1 MFFLRAPRTVN
12 AMNRAANDSTRL
24 SKRSP
29 SGLHIATSDRIAQ
42 LDAAVWSAA
51 THGASWFFSRGYLS
65 MLEGVL
71 PAAIEPRYA
80 LIGNASGPV
89 AAVVLQ
95 WAQLEGRNLRPRAA
109 PKDDGGDDEEASPLR
124 RLFGAVARRG
134 ADALARQVHERV
146 LVCGNLL
153 TYGQHAVAL
162 APGAD
167 ATLAW
172 SGVAEVIY
180 RMRRAEKLA
189 GQPGFVV
196 VKDVPADATEG
207 PALLS
212 RVGYREADTEPNMVL
227 ALDPKWKHHGDYLA
241 SLASK
246 YRGNVKNRVLAPI
259 EAAGLS
265 LRRFEP
271 DAELGARMHALH
283 LQVHERAAVRPFTLH
298 AGYFIAL
305 ARAAGPRLRCAGLFA
320 GDDTLLGF
328 ICTLDDGV
336 HALAYHI
343 GFDRAA
349 AKEHPLYLRLLH
361 ASIEDAIAMGA
372 RELSL
377 GRTALEPKSRLGAKA
392 QPTAVWVRHRQP
404 VMNRLVQPL
413 LGLAHPDEAPEV
425 HPFKAS

>member
-1 MFFLRAPRTVN
+1 MLEDMKASFSSSP
-12 AMNRAANDSTRL
+12 
-24 SKRSP
+24 KRKP
-29 SGLHIATSDRIAQ
+29 SGLQIAVADRIAQ
-42 LDAAVWSAA
+42 LDAKVWNEAA
-51 THGASWFFSRGYLS
+51 AQASWFFSRDYLS

-80 LIGNASGPV
+80 LIGNASGPL

-109 PKDDGGDDEEASPLR
+109 SKDADGDDDEEASPLR
-124 RLFGAVARRG
+124 RLFGAVARRS
-134 ADALARQVHERV
+134 ADALASQVRERV

-153 TYGQHAVAL
+153 TYGQHAVAV

-180 RMRRAEKLA
+180 RIRRAEKLA
-189 GQPGFVV
+189 GQAGFVV
-196 VKDVPADATEG
+196 VKDLPADAAG
-207 PALLS
+207 GAALLS

-227 ALDPKWKHHGDYLA
+227 ALDPKWKTHADYLA

-246 YRGNVKNRVLAPI
+246 YRGNVRNRVLAPI

-265 LRRFEP
+265 VHRFEP
-271 DAELGARMHALH
+271 DAEQGARMHALY
-283 LQVHERAAVRPFTLH
+283 LQVHERAALRPFTLH
-298 AGYFIAL
+298 AGYFTAL
-305 ARAAGPRLRCAGLFA
+305 ARAAGPRLRCAGIFSS
-320 GDDTLLGF
+320 DDTLLGF

-336 HALAYHI
+336 QALAYHI
-343 GFDRAA
+343 GFDRIA
-349 AKEHPLYLRLLH
+349 AKTQPLYLRLLH
-361 ASIEDAIAMGA
+361 ASIDDAIAMGA
-372 RELSL
+372 RELSF

-392 QPTAVWVRHRQP
+392 QATAVWVRHRQP
-404 VMNRLVQPL
+404 MMNRLVQPL

>member
-1 MFFLRAPRTVN
+1 M
-12 AMNRAANDSTRL
+12 L
-24 SKRSP
+24 SSMKPPPASSSPKRRP
-29 SGLHIATSDRIAQ
+29 SGLHIALADRIAL
-42 LDAAVWSAA
+42 LDSAQWQAA
-51 THGASWFFSRGYLS
+51 TGSASWFFSRDYLS

-80 LIGNASGPV
+80 LIGNTSGPL

-95 WAQLEGRNLRPRAA
+95 WALLEGRNLRPRAA
-109 PKDDGGDDEEASPLR
+109 DKDAVDEDDEEASPLR
-124 RLFGAVARRG
+124 HLFDAVARRG
-134 ADALARQVHERV
+134 ADALASQVRERV

-189 GQPGFVV
+189 GQAGFVV
-196 VKDVPADATEG
+196 VKDLPADAKDG
-207 PALLS
+207 AALLS
-212 RVGYREADTEPNMVL
+212 RVGYREAGTEPNMVL

-246 YRGNVKNRVLAPI
+246 YRGNVKNHVLAPI
-259 EAAGLS
+259 DGAGFT
-265 LRRFEP
+265 LRCFEP
-271 DAELGARMHALH
+271 DAELGARMHALY
-283 LQVHERAAVRPFTLH
+283 LQVHERAALRPFTLH
-298 AGYFIAL
+298 AGYFAAL
-305 ARAAGPRLRCAGLFA
+305 ARAAGPRLRCSGVFA

-336 HALAYHI
+336 QALAYHI
-343 GFDRAA
+343 GFDRDA
-349 AKEHPLYLRLLH
+349 AKTQPLYLRLLH
-361 ASIEDAIAMGA
+361 ASIDDAIAIGA
-372 RELSL
+372 REISF

-404 VMNRLVQPL
+404 MMNRLVQPL

-425 HPFKAS
+425 HPFKAAG

>member
-1 MFFLRAPRTVN
+1 MLARMRT
-12 AMNRAANDSTRL
+12 S
-24 SKRSP
+24 SSSPKRSP
-29 SGLHIATSDRIAQ
+29 SGLHIGLADRIAL
-42 LDAAVWSAA
+42 LDTAQWQAA
-51 THGASWFFSRGYLS
+51 TSGASWFFSRDYLS

-80 LIGNASGPV
+80 LIGSANAPI

-95 WAQLEGRNLRPRAA
+95 WARLEGRNLRPREAA
-109 PKDDGGDDEEASPLR
+109 SDNEEEDASPLR

-134 ADALARQVHERV
+134 ADALAGHVRERV

-153 TYGQHAVAL
+153 TYGQHAVSL

-172 SGVAEVIY
+172 SGVAEAIY
-180 RMRRAEKLA
+180 RLRRAEKLA
-189 GQPGFVV
+189 GQAGFVV
-196 VKDVPADATEG
+196 VKDLPAGDG
-207 PALLS
+207 GNGVALLS

-227 ALDPKWKHHGDYLA
+227 TLDAKWKTHADYLA

-265 LRRFEP
+265 VRRFEP
-271 DAELGARMHALH
+271 DAAQGARMHALY
-283 LQVHERAAVRPFTLH
+283 LQVHERAALRPFTLH
-298 AGYFIAL
+298 AGYFTAL
-305 ARAAGPRLRCAGLFA
+305 ARAAGERLRCTGIFG

-336 HALAYHI
+336 QALAYHI

-349 AKEHPLYLRLLH
+349 AKTQPLYLRLLH
-361 ASIEDAIAMGA
+361 ASVGDAIAMGA
-372 RELSL
+372 RELSF
-377 GRTALEPKSRLGAKA
+377 GRTALEPKSRLGATA
-392 QPTAVWVRHRQP
+392 QTTAVWVRHRQP
-404 VMNRLVQPL
+404 MMNRLVQPL
-413 LGLAHPDEAPEV
+413 LALVHPDEAPEV
-425 HPFKAS
+425 HPFKSSA

>member
-1 MFFLRAPRTVN
+1 MFFMLGKMKKASFSSSP
-12 AMNRAANDSTRL
+12 
-24 SKRSP
+24 KRKP
-29 SGLHIATSDRIAQ
+29 SGLHIALADRIVL
-42 LDAAVWSAA
+42 LDAAQWQAA
-51 THGASWFFSRGYLS
+51 TSGASWFFSRDYLS

-80 LIGNASGPV
+80 LIGNAAGPV

-95 WAQLEGRNLRPRAA
+95 WALLEGRNLRPRAA
-109 PKDDGGDDEEASPLR
+109 SSGDDDNDDDEEASPLR

-134 ADALARQVHERV
+134 ADALASQVRERV

-167 ATLAW
+167 AALAW

-180 RMRRAEKLA
+180 RLRRAEKLA

-196 VKDVPADATEG
+196 VKDLPAGAADG
-207 PALLS
+207 VALLS

-259 EAAGLS
+259 DAAGFS
-265 LRRFEP
+265 VRRFEP
-271 DAELGARMHALH
+271 DAELGARMHALY
-283 LQVHERAAVRPFTLH
+283 LQVHERAALRPFTLH
-298 AGYFIAL
+298 AGYFSAL
-305 ARAAGPRLRCAGLFA
+305 ARAAGPRLRCSGIFG
-320 GDDTLLGF
+320 GDDSTLLGF

-336 HALAYHI
+336 QALAYHI
-343 GFDRAA
+343 GFDRDA
-349 AKEHPLYLRLLH
+349 AKTQPLYLRLLH
-361 ASIEDAIAMGA
+361 ASIDDAIAMGA
-372 RELSL
+372 RELSF
-377 GRTALEPKSRLGAKA
+377 GRTALEPKSRLGATA
-392 QPTAVWVRHRQP
+392 RPTAVWVRHRQP
-404 VMNRLVQPL
+404 MMNRLVQPL
-413 LGLAHPDEAPEV
+413 LGLAHPDEAPDV
-425 HPFKAS
+425 HPFKQGS

>member
-1 MFFLRAPRTVN
+1 MLGGMP
-12 AMNRAANDSTRL
+12 S
-24 SKRSP
+24 SSPSPKRKP
-29 SGLHIATSDRIAQ
+29 SGLHIALADRIAL
-42 LDAAVWSAA
+42 LDSAQWQAASR
-51 THGASWFFSRGYLS
+51 GASWFFSRDYLS

-80 LIGNASGPV
+80 LIGSAGAPI

-95 WAQLEGRNLRPRAA
+95 WARLEGRNLRPRAA
-109 PKDDGGDDEEASPLR
+109 GNGAAGGDDDDDDDENASPLR

-134 ADALARQVHERV
+134 ADALAGQVRERV

-162 APGAD
+162 APGAE

-172 SGVAEVIY
+172 SGVAEAIY
-180 RMRRAEKLA
+180 RLRRAEKLA
-189 GQPGFVV
+189 GQAGFVV
-196 VKDVPADATEG
+196 VKDLPASAGGSDG
-207 PALLS
+207 VALLS
-212 RVGYREADTEPNMVL
+212 RVGYRQADTEPNMVL
-227 ALDPKWKHHGDYLA
+227 ALDAKWKTHGDYLA

-259 EAAGLS
+259 ADAGLS

-271 DAELGARMHALH
+271 DAELGARMHALY
-283 LQVHERAAVRPFTLH
+283 LQVHERAALRPFTLH
-298 AGYFIAL
+298 AGYFSAL
-305 ARAAGPRLRCAGLFA
+305 ARAAGPRLVCSGLFG

-336 HALAYHI
+336 QALAYHI

-349 AKEHPLYLRLLH
+349 AKTGPLYLRLLH
-361 ASIEDAIAMGA
+361 ASIDDAIAMGA
-372 RELSL
+372 RELSF
-377 GRTALEPKSRLGAKA
+377 GRTALEPKSRLGATA

-404 VMNRLVQPL
+404 MMNRLLQPL
-413 LGLAHPDEAPEV
+413 LALAHPDEAPEV
-425 HPFKAS
+425 HPFKTT

>member
-1 MFFLRAPRTVN
+1 MLDNMKASFSSSL
-12 AMNRAANDSTRL
+12 
-24 SKRSP
+24 KRNP
-29 SGLHIATSDRIAQ
+29 SGLQIAVADRIAQ
-42 LDAAVWSAA
+42 LDAQVWNVAVAQ
-51 THGASWFFSRGYLS
+51 ASWFFSRDYLS

-80 LIGNASGPV
+80 LIGNTSGPL

-109 PKDDGGDDEEASPLR
+109 AQDASDDDNDDDEASPLR

-134 ADALARQVHERV
+134 ADALASQVRERV

-167 ATLAW
+167 ATLVW

-189 GQPGFVV
+189 GQAGFVV
-196 VKDVPADATEG
+196 VKDLPADAAG
-207 PALLS
+207 GAALLA

-227 ALDPKWKHHGDYLA
+227 ALDPKWKTHGDYLA

-259 EAAGLS
+259 EAAGLA

-271 DAELGARMHALH
+271 DAELGARMHALY
-283 LQVHERAAVRPFTLH
+283 LQVHERAALRPFTLH
-298 AGYFIAL
+298 AGYFSAL
-305 ARAAGPRLRCAGLFA
+305 ARAAGPRLRCAGIFS
-320 GDDTLLGF
+320 GDDALLGF
-328 ICTLDDGV
+328 ICTLDDGMQ
-336 HALAYHI
+336 ALAYHI
-343 GFDRAA
+343 GFDRTA
-349 AKEHPLYLRLLH
+349 AKTCPLYLRLLH
-361 ASIEDAIAMGA
+361 ASIDDAIAMGA

-404 VMNRLVQPL
+404 MMNRLVQPL
-413 LGLAHPDEAPEV
+413 LALAHPDEAPDV
-425 HPFKAS
+425 HPFKSSA

>member
-1 MFFLRAPRTVN
+1 MLIGMP
-12 AMNRAANDSTRL
+12 S
-24 SKRSP
+24 SSPSPKRKP
-29 SGLHIATSDRIAQ
+29 SGLHIALADRIAL
-42 LDAAVWSAA
+42 LDTAQWQAA
-51 THGASWFFSRGYLS
+51 TSGASWFFSRDYLS

-80 LIGNASGPV
+80 LIGSADAPV

-95 WAQLEGRNLRPRAA
+95 WARLEGRNLRPREEASE
-109 PKDDGGDDEEASPLR
+109 DEEDASPLR

-134 ADALARQVHERV
+134 ADALVGQVRERV

-162 APGAD
+162 APGTD

-172 SGVAEVIY
+172 SGVAEAIY
-180 RMRRAEKLA
+180 RLRRAEKLA

-196 VKDVPADATEG
+196 VKDLPAGDG
-207 PALLS
+207 SGVALLS
-212 RVGYREADTEPNMVL
+212 RVGYREADTEPNMLL
-227 ALDPKWKHHGDYLA
+227 ALDAKWKTHADYLA

-265 LRRFEP
+265 VRRFEP
-271 DAELGARMHALH
+271 DAAQGARMHALY
-283 LQVHERAAVRPFTLH
+283 LQVHERAALRPFTLH
-298 AGYFIAL
+298 AGYFTAL
-305 ARAAGPRLRCAGLFA
+305 ARAAGEHLRCSGIFS

-336 HALAYHI
+336 QALAYHI
-343 GFDRAA
+343 GFDRTA
-349 AKEHPLYLRLLH
+349 AKTCPLYLRLLH
-361 ASIEDAIAMGA
+361 ASIDDAIAMNA
-372 RELSL
+372 RELSF
-377 GRTALEPKSRLGAKA
+377 GRTALEPKSRLGATA

-404 VMNRLVQPL
+404 MMNRLVQPL
-413 LGLAHPDEAPEV
+413 LALVHPDEAPDV
-425 HPFKAS
+425 HPFKTT

>member
-1 MFFLRAPRTVN
+1 MLGGMKASVSSSP
-12 AMNRAANDSTRL
+12 
-24 SKRSP
+24 KRNP
-29 SGLHIATSDRIAQ
+29 SGLHIALADRIAQ
-42 LDAAVWSAA
+42 LDATVWNDAVAQ
-51 THGASWFFSRGYLS
+51 ASWFFSRDYLS

-80 LIGNASGPV
+80 LIGHAAGPL

-95 WAQLEGRNLRPRAA
+95 WAQLEGRNLRPRAVRQ
-109 PKDDGGDDEEASPLR
+109 DGGDDDDGDGASPLR

-134 ADALARQVHERV
+134 ADALASQIHERV

-172 SGVAEVIY
+172 SGVAEAIY

-196 VKDVPADATEG
+196 VKDLPADAAG
-207 PALLS
+207 GAALLA

-227 ALDPKWKHHGDYLA
+227 ALDPKWKSHGDYLA

-246 YRGNVKNRVLAPI
+246 YRGNVKSRVLAPI
-259 EAAGLS
+259 DAAGLS
-265 LRRFEP
+265 LRRFSP
-271 DAELGARMHALH
+271 DGALGACMHALY
-283 LQVHERAAVRPFTLH
+283 LQVHERAALRPFTLH
-298 AGYFIAL
+298 PGYFLAL
-305 ARAAGPRLRCAGLFA
+305 ARAAGPRLRCTGLFA
-320 GDDTLLGF
+320 SDDTLLGF

-336 HALAYHI
+336 QALAYHI
-343 GFDRAA
+343 GFDRSA
-349 AKEHPLYLRLLH
+349 AKTHPLYLRLLQ

-377 GRTALEPKSRLGAKA
+377 GRTALEPKSRLGAQA
-392 QPTAVWVRHRQP
+392 QPTVVWVRHRQP

-413 LGLAHPDEAPEV
+413 LGLVQPDEAPDV
-425 HPFKAS
+425 HPFKANP

>member
-1 MFFLRAPRTVN
+1 MLGDMKVSFSSSL
-12 AMNRAANDSTRL
+12 
-24 SKRSP
+24 KRNP
-29 SGLHIATSDRIAQ
+29 SGLHIALADRIGQ
-42 LDAAVWSAA
+42 LETKLWNEAVAR
-51 THGASWFFSRGYLS
+51 ASWFFSRDYLS

-80 LIGNASGPV
+80 LIGNATGPL

-95 WAQLEGRNLRPRAA
+95 RARLEGRNLRPRVAVKGA
-109 PKDDGGDDEEASPLR
+109 DGDDDGDDEASPLR
-124 RLFGAVARRG
+124 RLFGAVAKRS
-134 ADALARQVHERV
+134 ADALASQVRECV

-153 TYGQHAVAL
+153 TYGQHAVAV

-172 SGVAEVIY
+172 SGVAEAIY
-180 RMRRAEKLA
+180 RLRRAEKLA

-196 VKDVPADATEG
+196 VKDLPAGASDG
-207 PALLS
+207 PALLA
-212 RVGYREADTEPNMVL
+212 RVGYRETDTEPNMVL
-227 ALDPKWKHHGDYLA
+227 ALDAKWKTHGDYLA

-259 EAAGLS
+259 EAAGLT

-271 DAELGARMHALH
+271 DAALGARMHALY
-283 LQVHERAAVRPFTLH
+283 LQVHERAALRPFTLH
-298 AGYFIAL
+298 ADYFTAL
-305 ARAAGPRLRCAGLFA
+305 ARAAGPRLRCAGIFS
-320 GDDTLLGF
+320 GDKTLCGF

-336 HALAYHI
+336 QALAYHI

-349 AKEHPLYLRLLH
+349 AKTHPLYLRLLH
-361 ASIEDAIAMGA
+361 ASIEDAIAIGA
-372 RELSL
+372 RELSF

-404 VMNRLVQPL
+404 MMNRLIKPL
-413 LGLAHPDEAPEV
+413 LSLAHPDEAPEA
-425 HPFKAS
+425 HPFKT

>member
-1 MFFLRAPRTVN
+1 MLDNMKASFSSSP
-12 AMNRAANDSTRL
+12 
-24 SKRSP
+24 KRNP
-29 SGLHIATSDRIAQ
+29 SGLQIAVADRIAQ
-42 LDAAVWSAA
+42 LDSKVWNETTAQ
-51 THGASWFFSRGYLS
+51 ASWFFSRDYLS

-80 LIGNASGPV
+80 LIGNTSGPL

-109 PKDDGGDDEEASPLR
+109 AQDASDDDDNDDDEASPLR

-134 ADALARQVHERV
+134 ADALASQVRERV

-167 ATLAW
+167 ATLVW

-189 GQPGFVV
+189 GQAGFVV
-196 VKDVPADATEG
+196 VKDLPADAAG
-207 PALLS
+207 GAALLA

-227 ALDPKWKHHGDYLA
+227 ALDPKWKTHGDYLA

-259 EAAGLS
+259 EAAGLA

-271 DAELGARMHALH
+271 DAELGARMHALY
-283 LQVHERAAVRPFTLH
+283 LQVHERAALRPFTLH
-298 AGYFIAL
+298 AGYFSAL
-305 ARAAGPRLRCAGLFA
+305 ARAAGPRLRCAGIFS

-328 ICTLDDGV
+328 ICTLDDGMQ
-336 HALAYHI
+336 ALAYHI
-343 GFDRAA
+343 GFDRTT
-349 AKEHPLYLRLLH
+349 AKTCPLYLRLLH
-361 ASIEDAIAMGA
+361 ASIDDAIAMGA

-404 VMNRLVQPL
+404 MMNRLVQPL
-413 LGLAHPDEAPEV
+413 LALAHPDEAPDV
-425 HPFKAS
+425 HPFKSSA